1 MNRLD
6 DLYSLLHFLRLEP
19 WGQYAFFRSFVT
31 VPFMAQD
38 PKAIDV
44 VQFILEQ
51 CLLRREKNM
60 KDKDGKPIVDLP
72 LKTVSEVWLSLRR
85 GFMVSQITLETLEF
99 SRAERKIYDAIYDR
113 SRRKF
118 IQLDQEGAMKNSYI
132 SILAMLMR

>member
-1 MNRLD
+1 MNP
-6 DLYSLLHFLRLEP
+6 SLTATYPFPFASHFLRLEP

-31 VPFMAQD
+31 VPFLAQD

-72 LKTVSEVWLSLRR
+72 LKMVRILKRYRR
-85 GFMVSQITLETLEF
+85 
-99 SRAERKIYDAIYDR
+99 
-113 SRRKF
+113 
-118 IQLDQEGAMKNSYI
+118 
-132 SILAMLMR
+132 